1 MDWRKLLSAGSQK
14 VPKVIDDLV
23 PVADDVAET
32 GLMKAPALEADEIIG
47 GAAPRRSPIDDIMDA
62 EILEKATP
70 EARKRMDPR
79 LAALLTAGVA
89 GGALMVGGEDSPQV
103 PFAPQAKDRT
113 EAPISEQMEAAPTPV
128 GPAERSMESK
138 MVPPAESMAP
148 MPAPQPSS
156 DFRQLADKAAMQAED
171 ERDNANLL
179 RASENIT
186 AGFLYGKPDYSS
198 SDARKKDADRFLD
211 QAKVKIGA
219 SKEDQAYEKIQK
231 EFQDEDKLRDPNSD
245 SSKMTRQV
253 LARYGLNVKTA
264 KEAKDAGINVQ
275 NILLQEMAATKAK
288 ELAEITANGKS
299 TKKASDFVKGAQ
311 KQLLKPFQDYQK
323 VDSAYRSIEA
333 FSNDTKTQAGPKDVA
348 MLYDFIKT
356 LDPGSVVREGEI
368 SLSRQGMSQLEALGL
383 SVNRITKSDLLTPS
397 FRQGIAQIA
406 KTKRDQ
412 AFENYNQIA
421 QPYIQEAESQGLD
434 PSEFGRFNYANSQPA
449 QETQAKSADSKRS
462 IKLASPRKP
471 GAIITTKSGKTLKVN
486 PDGETASE
494 M

>member
-23 PVADDVAET
+23 PVADEVTET
-32 GLMKAPALEADEIIG
+32 GLMKAPALQADEIIG
-47 GAAPRRSPIDDIMDA
+47 GPAPKRSPIDDIMDA
-62 EILEKATP
+62 EVLDKVTP
-70 EARKRMDPR
+70 ETKKRMDPR
-79 LAALLTAGVA
+79 LAALLTAVGA
-89 GGALMVGGEDSPQV
+89 GGALMMGGEDSPQV
-103 PFAPQAKDRT
+103 PMAPKMAEEPDV
-113 EAPISEQMEAAPTPV
+113 APVSEQIENAPKQVPAVSRAVGANAAAPVETIQQK
-128 GPAERSMESK
+128 EM
-138 MVPPAESMAP
+138 
-148 MPAPQPSS
+148 PSS

-198 SDARKKDADRFLD
+198 SDARRKDADRFLD

-219 SKEDQAYEKIQK
+219 SKDDQAFEKVQK
-231 EFQDEDKLRDPNSD
+231 EFQDEEKLRDPNSD
-245 SSKMTRQV
+245 SSKMTREV

-264 KEAKDAGINVQ
+264 KEAKDVQ
-275 NILLQEMAATKAK
+275 NILLQEMAAKKAK
-288 ELAEITANGKS
+288 ELASITENNKSGK
-299 TKKASDFVKGAQ
+299 AAGAFVKGAQ

-323 VDSAYRSIEA
+323 VDSAYRSIENFA
-333 FSNDTKTQAGPKDVA
+333 KDTKTQAGPKDVA

-383 SVNRITKSDLLTPS
+383 EVNRITKSDLLTPS

-421 QPYIQEAESQGLD
+421 QPYIQEAESLGLD

-449 QETQAKSADSKRS
+449 QEAQAKTSESKPS
-462 IKLASPRKP
+462 IKLASPQKP

-486 PDGETASE
+486 PDGKTASE